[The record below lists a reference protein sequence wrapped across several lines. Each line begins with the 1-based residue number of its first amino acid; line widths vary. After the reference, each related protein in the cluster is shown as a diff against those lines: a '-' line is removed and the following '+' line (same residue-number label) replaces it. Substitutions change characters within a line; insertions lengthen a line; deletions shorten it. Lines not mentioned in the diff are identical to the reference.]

1 MSMKIEY
8 DPKYDIMNVEFI
20 AEGDIAESVELED
33 GIIVD
38 YAEDKRVV
46 SIEILDVKKRV
57 RGEKLESVNFVI
69 LK

>member
-1 MSMKIEY
+1 MRIEY
-8 DPKYDIMNVEFI
+8 DPKYDIMNIEFI

-38 YAEDKRVV
+38 YGEDKKVV

-57 RGEKLESVNFVI
+57 SEKKLEGVSFVI

>member
-1 MSMKIEY
+1 MKIEY

-69 LK
+69 LE

>member
-1 MSMKIEY
+1 MKIEY

>member
-1 MSMKIEY
+1 MRIEY
-8 DPKYDIMNVEFI
+8 DPKYDIMNREFI
-20 AEGDIAESVELED
+20 AKGDIVESVELED

-38 YAEDKRVV
+38 YGEDKKVV

-57 RGEKLESVNFVI
+57 SERKLEGVSFVI